1 MIRAVHVLARFDIF
15 CNTNE
20 RSGTLFSCNSSL
32 FVVVFLSMKPTKKSP
47 PMKTTLSLRLSA
59 AHLKRLDTLAVKKG
73 TTRSALIQ
81 LAVTDYLEKEGA

>member
-1 MIRAVHVLARFDIF
+1 
-15 CNTNE
+15 
-20 RSGTLFSCNSSL
+20 
-32 FVVVFLSMKPTKKSP
+32 MKPTKKSP